1 MGQKM
6 KGRKGTSLLELL
18 TTTTIIVSMFVAVSF
33 YSQNKKEKI
42 ISFYKD
48 YSQKIENIEY
58 ELDLTNSSKL
68 ISDQI
73 LVKIRDQIN
82 FDNLT
87 QEEIDYLNNL

>member
-1 MGQKM
+1 MQR
-6 KGRKGTSLLELL
+6 RKGTSLLELL
-18 TTTTIIVSMFVAVSF
+18 TTTTIMASMFVAVSF

-48 YSQKIENIEY
+48 YSQRIENIEY

-87 QEEIDYLNNL
+87 QEEINYLNNL

>member
-1 MGQKM
+1 MQ
-6 KGRKGTSLLELL
+6 GRKGTSLLELL
-18 TTTTIIVSMFVAVSF
+18 TATTIVVSMFIAVSL

-48 YSQKIENIEY
+48 YSQKIENIKY

-68 ISDQI
+68 IADQI
-73 LVKIRDQIN
+73 LLKIKDQIN

-87 QEEIDYLNNL
+87 EEEIDYLNNL